1 VLKLT
6 KWAISDILL
15 YKGVNMSKEVI
26 NVYWS
31 WYNEDENNDW
41 SFLHKTTENL
51 FSMLSE
57 QRVKPEIDNFF
68 LNSNTNFLSC
78 PAINSKFRNTYVFSN
93 SLETRYSY
101 DFEDN
106 KKEAFAVGD
115 GGLNFAIKH
124 VPSIKA
130 GPLFEISSAV
140 ILFADKPLNA
150 TFTAPFFHK
159 PGYTNYGSPIPGE
172 FDIGK
177 WFRPYIFEIQMW
189 NKKGEFVLKEE
200 PMFYVSF
207 PSEEK
212 IKMHRFNF
220 SKTLFGYSKA
230 SVGTTNLFG
239 KKQTLLSRYDR
250 FKSVGM
256 REKILTEI
264 NKNLVDENL

>member
-1 VLKLT
+1 MS
-6 KWAISDILL
+6 AILL
-15 YKGVNMSKEVI
+15 YKGENMSKEVI

-31 WYNEDENNDW
+31 WYHEDGDTDW
-41 SFLHKTTENL
+41 SFLGKTPESL

-57 QRVKPEIDNFF
+57 QRVKPEKHDFF
-68 LNSNTNFLSC
+68 SNSNTNFLSC

-93 SLETRYSY
+93 SLETKYTY

-106 KKEAFAVGD
+106 KKEASLVGG
-115 GGLNFAIKH
+115 GGLNFAITH
-124 VPSIKA
+124 TPSINS
-130 GPLFEISSAV
+130 GPLFSISSAV
-140 ILFADKPLNA
+140 ILFADKPLSA

-172 FDIGK
+172 FNIGK

-189 NKKGEFVLKEE
+189 NKKGEFILKEE

-220 SKTLFGYSKA
+220 SKTLFGYSKS
-230 SVGTTNLFG
+230 SVGTTTLFG
-239 KKQTLLSRYDR
+239 KNQTLLSRYDR

-264 NKNLVDENL
+264 NKNLVDEIL

>member
-1 VLKLT
+1 
-6 KWAISDILL
+6 
-15 YKGVNMSKEVI
+15 MSKEII

-41 SFLHKTTENL
+41 SFLSKTPENL
-51 FSMLSE
+51 FSMLSKE
-57 QRVKPEIDNFF
+57 RTKKEINPFF
-68 LNSNTNFLSC
+68 GNSDTNFLGC
-78 PAINSKFRNTYVFSN
+78 PAVNGKFRNTYVFSN
-93 SLETRYSY
+93 CLETKYVY

-106 KKEAFAVGD
+106 KTEASLVD
-115 GGLNFAIKH
+115 GNGLNFAIKH
-124 VPSIKA
+124 APSINA

-140 ILFADKPLNA
+140 IMFADKPLNA
-150 TFTAPFFHK
+150 TFTSPFFH
-159 PGYTNYGSPIPGE
+159 PAGYTRYGSTIPGE
-172 FDIGK
+172 FDIGQ

-220 SKTLFGYSKA
+220 SKTLLGYSKA
-230 SVGTTNLFG
+230 SISTTSLFG
-239 KKQTLLSRYDR
+239 KKQTLLSRYNR

-264 NKNLVDENL
+264 NKNLIDETL